1 MPVRPLL
8 PSLEQYSRFK
18 AWLQAG
24 VVEGRIKRE
33 LLAQVGEAGR
43 LGLRLGA

>member
-8 PSLEQYSRFK
+8 PSPEQYQRFK

-24 VVEGRIKRE
+24 VLEGRVKRD
-33 LLAQVGEAGR
+33 LLAQVGAC
-43 LGLRLGA
+43 L